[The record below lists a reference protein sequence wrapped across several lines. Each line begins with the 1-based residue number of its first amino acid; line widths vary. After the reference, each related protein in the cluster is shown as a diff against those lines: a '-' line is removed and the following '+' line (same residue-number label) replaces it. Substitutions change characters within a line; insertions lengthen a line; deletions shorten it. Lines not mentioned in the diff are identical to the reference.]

1 MKPQMTEAC
10 RDLVEGVQH
19 RMKRAKRQALLHPRA
34 DRQRFIYDNTFRN
47 EIEAVAYFL
56 AENIG
61 RIPDFNTPETYP
73 ELMRGQFL
81 THPNPLMSIA
91 ADKIAMRDY
100 CDLFDLPI
108 RPPNLIATFDSPD
121 ELDLRDLPETCMIKI
136 NDGCKMHILH
146 GPGMPVT
153 PFAYRLF
160 LYKYWNIDHWRR
172 HAELHYRDIPKR
184 ILVEEALLPMKMLR
198 EPSVFCAMG
207 DPYVIIDSKH
217 RTALKEHLKPLEFA
231 RGRSQSAPL
240 SHFGTKAET
249 DAMLQTARL
258 LSQHLAHCRIDFM
271 RLGDR
276 LCLCEITISPS
287 GYYVPLDSQEQSTL
301 RTDLIDSDR
310 FPDIVD
316 AGRKIAATLGR
327 SPDTSFGH
335 FAGDPRLSTGGQ

>member
-108 RPPNLIATFDSPD
+108 RPPTSSRHSTPLMTRPARSARNLHDQD
-121 ELDLRDLPETCMIKI
+121 QRWLQ
-136 NDGCKMHILH
+136 N
-146 GPGMPVT
+146 
-153 PFAYRLF
+153 AY
-160 LYKYWNIDHWRR
+160 
-172 HAELHYRDIPKR
+172 P
-184 ILVEEALLPMKMLR
+184 
-198 EPSVFCAMG
+198 
-207 DPYVIIDSKH
+207 
-217 RTALKEHLKPLEFA
+217 A
-231 RGRSQSAPL
+231 R
-240 SHFGTKAET
+240 
-249 DAMLQTARL
+249 
-258 LSQHLAHCRIDFM
+258 
-271 RLGDR
+271 
-276 LCLCEITISPS
+276 
-287 GYYVPLDSQEQSTL
+287 
-301 RTDLIDSDR
+301 
-310 FPDIVD
+310 
-316 AGRKIAATLGR
+316 AG
-327 SPDTSFGH
+327 H
-335 FAGDPRLSTGGQ
+335 AGDALRLSPVSV